1 MIEFIIDTR
10 ETLLKLWFENKLKKQ
25 SPENS
30 ECLKPV
36 YQNLLIDCCR
46 IIYYL

>member
-10 ETLLKLWFENKLKKQ
+10 ETLLKLWFENKLKKK

-36 YQNLLIDCCR
+36 YQNLLIGD
-46 IIYYL
+46 IQINHQI